1 MELYHSI
8 AFRER
13 CLTTQKF
20 LQRKVEKVTTAKT
33 TTSQDP
39 LNDPEV
45 EDQLIYKGNNDVQ
58 LEINVNETKDLPQGD
73 TTIEVQRP
81 INQHQRILRNRSHN
95 AYLSMEKI
103 SYSPG
108 STPVEVSSKT
118 ESSPISDPTPRLKP
132 SSLKTSPRFG
142 RRKCK
147 KSSSATTEEF
157 NISSATN
164 DAGLPETD
172 VVKSSLP
179 SSPHKK
185 TPERTMPE
193 EPISSSES
201 EKKDKSVVKPG
212 DPKIYICDLCG
223 HQSTNPRNLDIH
235 ILRHKGEKNFEC
247 TDCGAKHYSKY
258 LLQLHIRVKH
268 QGEKPFVCRYCG
280 QSFYSGSTRVRHE
293 K

>member
-1 MELYHSI
+1 M
-8 AFRER
+8 
-13 CLTTQKF
+13 
-20 LQRKVEKVTTAKT
+20 TTATTT

-39 LNDPEV
+39 LNDPQV
-45 EDQLIYKGNNDVQ
+45 VDQLIYKSNNDIQ
-58 LEINVNETKDLPQGD
+58 LEINVNDTKDLVLSD
-73 TTIEVQRP
+73 TTIEEQKP
-81 INQHQRILRNRSHN
+81 INPQQRILRNRAHN

-103 SYSPG
+103 SNNRTSYSPG
-108 STPVEVSSKT
+108 PTSLK
-118 ESSPISDPTPRLKP
+118 ESSRKESERKSDPIPRIKP

-147 KSSSATTEEF
+147 KSSSTSTEEF
-157 NISSATN
+157 NISSGA
-164 DAGLPETD
+164 DEAGLPETD
-172 VVKSSLP
+172 VVMCSLP
-179 SSPHKK
+179 SGPRKK
-185 TPERTMPE
+185 SPERTTPE
-193 EPISSSES
+193 EPLSSSES
-201 EKKDKSVVKPG
+201 DKKERSVVKPG

>member
-1 MELYHSI
+1 M
-8 AFRER
+8 
-13 CLTTQKF
+13 
-20 LQRKVEKVTTAKT
+20 QRKVEKVTTATTT

-45 EDQLIYKGNNDVQ
+45 VDHIIYKRNNDIQ
-58 LEINVNETKDLPQGD
+58 IEINVNDTKDSVLSD

-81 INQHQRILRNRSHN
+81 INPQQRILRNRGHN
-95 AYLSMEKI
+95 AFLSMEKI
-103 SYSPG
+103 SNKRTSYSPG
-108 STPVEVSSKT
+108 STSLKASSRK
-118 ESSPISDPTPRLKP
+118 ESDPNSDHIPRLKP

-147 KSSSATTEEF
+147 NSSSASTEEF
-157 NISSATN
+157 NISSAT
-164 DAGLPETD
+164 DEAGLLEAD
-172 VVKSSLP
+172 VVKCPLP
-179 SSPHKK
+179 SSPPKK
-185 TPERTMPE
+185 SQESTTPE

-201 EKKDKSVVKPG
+201 DKKDKSVVKPG